1 VRASGWR
8 GRTGHRPGPPR
19 TSRATRIR
27 RRVPM
32 RSRRGSYRAMA
43 AAARRAASG
52 RRHRPRPMPPP
63 VRSTARRGGRVPSL
77 GGRRPRAPTASATRP
92 PEWRWRHGHRLD
104 LDVGAPLISVDLQEH
119 VADAQGRAFVVG
131 DDDLDLLHVG
141 QYRGDD
147 HRLSPGFIAWGYMA
161 RTAMPG

>member
-1 VRASGWR
+1 VREHR
-8 GRTGHRPGPPR
+8 RPGPER
-19 TSRATRIR
+19 
-27 RRVPM
+27 
-32 RSRRGSYRAMA
+32 
-43 AAARRAASG
+43 
-52 RRHRPRPMPPP
+52 
-63 VRSTARRGGRVPSL
+63 SL
-77 GGRRPRAPTASATRP
+77 GHPAVARDQVGGKDAVRDEPLAFAVEFRCDLAGAHTGPWRLAPQDLRSGDR
-92 PEWRWRHGHRLD
+92 RHGHRLD

-119 VADAQGRAFVVG
+119 VADAQGRALVVG